1 MQSEIKNKTICER
14 CHQPF
19 ICNPTNIAA
28 CDCSKIELSSEEISF
43 IAKHYSNCV
52 CNTCLIALKEEFRL
66 LNKS

>member
-28 CDCSKIELSSEEISF
+28 CDCSKIQLSTEEISYV
-43 IAKHYSNCV
+43 AKHYSNCV
-52 CNTCLIALKEEFRL
+52 CNTCLLHLKDEFL
-66 LNKS
+66 KQK